1 VLKKL
6 KYFEKTLSKNAIYNT
21 YLRSLDASPL
31 FAQYAWLQL
40 SAFDLTELGMGL
52 LHSILPVDFQPYA
65 IDFTYVTPTPSET
78 LQGIWAKFEPVD
90 FSKLYTW
97 MADFREY
104 VLENFKEEFQ
114 PEVLIGV
121 LPKAIYGVTPYGRG
135 VYDPVV
141 AREFLRATFWKLRLI
156 RTPDISWQKTMDEV
170 ADYIHMVG
178 VTDEHVFNRLMMIF
192 SAQMFSFTL
201 GLSLL
206 GRSRLTETV
215 EGWGVVPIKTAKGEI
230 RDLYF
235 KTLDQLQMGFILGV
249 TPLGYGLLLPEKSIY
264 KQPEGKKN
272 PSVIKV
278 MVEKIKG
285 IISRLTYVT
294 WAYCYDEN
302 TEVLTREGFKK
313 FSELSYNDEIAT
325 LNPETDEIEYQHP
338 IAIHKFNYK
347 GKMVHIKG
355 RSIDLLV
362 TPEHKL
368 YCANFFKERR
378 GKNEGFKFIEAVSLL
393 QSYRYQKYNFK
404 RTAKWKGVN
413 IEYFELPAYEKNWIT
428 HGTHRVFKEDK
439 KLIPIADWLKLFA
452 WYIAEGDTSTYG
464 KVRIANTDEK
474 NLQEILEL
482 CKKMGFNAS
491 IYKNTNRGYEKA
503 GVTIYS
509 VQLWK
514 YLSQFGKATE
524 KFIPN
529 WIKMLSPD
537 KLQIFLETIT
547 KGDGHKD
554 SRNWKY
560 YTSSRRLADDIQEI
574 AIKAG
579 YVASVGEIVDIRF
592 SKGMHRYIVHI
603 DRKRKDT
610 TLTKKP
616 ELIDYDGFVYD
627 VTVPKH
633 HIILVRR
640 NGKICWS
647 SNSNYN
653 KPEEMLDPHKSEKT
667 TQYHE
672 LLSQRQFVEN
682 WVAKQIPPDEANPV
696 RIRQYQNAVLQAVA
710 WRAKRHKWGYNAW
723 KYMSEDE
730 FKGWWI
736 KNWVGQGLNETTL
749 KSLYEGAQIW
759 LKRLREEKLSSGLK
773 VKQRRISLAL
783 ST

>member
-1 VLKKL
+1 MSYSDQVLKKL

-156 RTPDISWQKTMDEV
+156 RTPDISWQKTMDEI

-215 EGWGVVPIKTAKGEI
+215 EGWGVVPIKTARGEI

-235 KTLDQLQMGFILGV
+235 KTLDQPQMGFILGV

-285 IISRLTYVT
+285 IVNRLTYVT
-294 WAYCYDEN
+294 WAY
-302 TEVLTREGFKK
+302 
-313 FSELSYNDEIAT
+313 
-325 LNPETDEIEYQHP
+325 
-338 IAIHKFNYK
+338 
-347 GKMVHIKG
+347 
-355 RSIDLLV
+355 
-362 TPEHKL
+362 
-368 YCANFFKERR
+368 
-378 GKNEGFKFIEAVSLL
+378 
-393 QSYRYQKYNFK
+393 
-404 RTAKWKGVN
+404 
-413 IEYFELPAYEKNWIT
+413 
-428 HGTHRVFKEDK
+428 
-439 KLIPIADWLKLFA
+439 
-452 WYIAEGDTSTYG
+452 
-464 KVRIANTDEK
+464 
-474 NLQEILEL
+474 
-482 CKKMGFNAS
+482 
-491 IYKNTNRGYEKA
+491 
-503 GVTIYS
+503 
-509 VQLWK
+509 
-514 YLSQFGKATE
+514 
-524 KFIPN
+524 
-529 WIKMLSPD
+529 
-537 KLQIFLETIT
+537 
-547 KGDGHKD
+547 
-554 SRNWKY
+554 
-560 YTSSRRLADDIQEI
+560 
-574 AIKAG
+574 
-579 YVASVGEIVDIRF
+579 
-592 SKGMHRYIVHI
+592 
-603 DRKRKDT
+603 
-610 TLTKKP
+610 
-616 ELIDYDGFVYD
+616 
-627 VTVPKH
+627 
-633 HIILVRR
+633 
-640 NGKICWS
+640 
-647 SNSNYN
+647 SNYN
-653 KPEEMLDPHKSEKT
+653 KPEEMLDPHKSERT

-682 WVAKQIPPDEANPV
+682 WVANQIPPDEANPV
-696 RIRQYQNAVLQAVA
+696 KVRQYQNAVLQAVA